1 MKTYWT
7 CRRATRPAGG
17 GLGYRIALVTCEPG
31 RAASFLQPGRPMFSG
46 QVLPSELVPAW
57 ADLTARAAAYP
68 PGEVWETEVDELPLT
83 SKARG
88 RLADRY

>member
-7 CRRATRPAGG
+7 CRRAARPGQTEPRH
-17 GLGYRIALVTCEPG
+17 LIALVTCEPG
-31 RAASFLQPGRPMFSG
+31 QAAAILQPDLKPFSG
-46 QVLPSELVPAW
+46 QVLPSELVPEW